1 LPATPPLPD
10 ALPSCRP
17 GRVRERILPRPSAAR
32 AGTNHPLPPSPRAGT
47 NLAFREAPRRVM
59 VLGGSVR
66 ETFGAAPADGG
77 PPGAAGAG
85 GGAGGGVGGR
95 GGASARGGAK
105 RRVPGSVPAG
115 IVPDAGAAAGG
126 GGGFPRRRPHGPGR
140 LGPQLRDQRGVR
152 ARPVLGRH
160 GLSGR

>member
-1 LPATPPLPD
+1 
-10 ALPSCRP
+10 
-17 GRVRERILPRPSAAR
+17 LPRPSSAR

-66 ETFGAAPADGG
+66 ETFGAALADGG

-85 GGAGGGVGGR
+85 GGAGGGGGGR

-160 GLSGR
+160 GLSGRLAQFQPVGAREPRGHRD